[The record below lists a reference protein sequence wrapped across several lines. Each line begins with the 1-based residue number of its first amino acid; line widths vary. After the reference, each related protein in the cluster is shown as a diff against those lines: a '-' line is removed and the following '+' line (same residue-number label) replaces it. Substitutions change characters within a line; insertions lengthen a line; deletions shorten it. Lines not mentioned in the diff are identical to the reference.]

1 MRRFGEIAKR
11 HRSRLPVVAR
21 GAGIVLAT
29 AGIAAALAACG
40 DSSYVKVTEYDVGAQ
55 VVDNS
60 GDPVPG
66 VQVQVWIVDVDQS
79 VSNRQPLP
87 MNPRVTT
94 GTNGF
99 ALWKYQAVS
108 EPVVC
113 GYQVLDQAGTV
124 LVDEQPETSKDF
136 GAASPSFVQ
145 VTLDR

>member
-1 MRRFGEIAKR
+1 MALAIAGT
-11 HRSRLPVVAR
+11 V
-21 GAGIVLAT
+21 
-29 AGIAAALAACG
+29 AALAACG
-40 DSSYVKVTEYDVGAQ
+40 SSDSPKLTDFDVGAQ

-87 MNPRVTT
+87 MNPRITT
-94 GTNGF
+94 GANGY

-113 GYQVLDQAGTV
+113 GYQILDQAGTV